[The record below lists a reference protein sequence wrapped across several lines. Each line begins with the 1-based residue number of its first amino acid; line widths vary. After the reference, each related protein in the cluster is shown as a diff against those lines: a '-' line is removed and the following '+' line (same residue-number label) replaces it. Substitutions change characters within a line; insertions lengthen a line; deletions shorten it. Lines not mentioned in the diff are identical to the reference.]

1 MHVICGGEVSN
12 LSSSSFWW
20 RDLLKVGF
28 LTPFEKDPFV
38 SNCLFY
44 VGNGFSTPFWEACW
58 LNNVCLMEAFPELY
72 RVSSLKKVSVAAM
85 GGWCEGVWKWGN
97 LGIPEGA
104 ALEAGLFV
112 KLLELRAL
120 LESHGGLHDE
130 KDTVAWLLNSVKG
143 FSVAS
148 CYHRYTI
155 LRTPFGPHNRN
166 DVVLEKVWKMEVPF
180 KIKAFAWRLFVNRLP
195 TKDLLMQLE
204 NRDHLFFNC
213 DVSKVVWNEIA
224 LWVDLPGWNGED
236 CIPFFMEWFSM
247 GHVKNIKGGKL
258 GVLWLATCWIIWL
271 TRNDFCFRN
280 DSWNINNIV
289 WNIKILVWRWSA
301 YGNIAYP
308 NCSFYDFSKDPL
320 SFMS

>member
-1 MHVICGGEVSN
+1 MHVIYGGEGSN

-38 SNCLFY
+38 SNCFFK

-58 LNNVCLMEAFPELY
+58 LNNVSLMEAFPDLY
-72 RVSSLKKVSVAAM
+72 GVSSLKKVSVAAM
-85 GGWCEGVWKWGN
+85 GGWCEGVWKWGDP
-97 LGIPEGA
+97 GISEGA
-104 ALEAGLFV
+104 VLESGLIV
-112 KLLELRAL
+112 KLLDLRAL

-130 KDTVAWLLNSVKG
+130 RDAVSWLIDLDNG

-148 CYHRYTI
+148 CYHRYI
-155 LRTPFGPHNRN
+155 LLCTPFGPQNR
-166 DVVLEKVWKMEVPF
+166 DDEALEKVWKMEVPF

-195 TKDLLMQLE
+195 TKDLLVQLE

-224 LWVDLPGWNGED
+224 LWVDLPGWNAED

-247 GHVKNIKGGKL
+247 SRVKNIKGGKL
-258 GVLWLATCWIIWL
+258 GVFWLATCWIIWL
-271 TRNDFCFRN
+271 TRNGVFFRN
-280 DSWNINNIV
+280 
-289 WNIKILVWRWSA
+289 
-301 YGNIAYP
+301 
-308 NCSFYDFSKDPL
+308 
-320 SFMS
+320 